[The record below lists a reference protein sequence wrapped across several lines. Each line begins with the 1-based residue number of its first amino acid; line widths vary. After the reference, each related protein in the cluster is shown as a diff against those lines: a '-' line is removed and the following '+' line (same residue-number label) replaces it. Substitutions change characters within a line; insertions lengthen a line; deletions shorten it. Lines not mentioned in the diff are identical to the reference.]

1 MNPIFHFI
9 NGAEGPL
16 KLNILFSETM
26 NDKGKGFMLTPSR
39 LGKPAVEVAKPV
51 FTGRNQFS
59 QTVTSFLRQ

>member
-1 MNPIFHFI
+1 
-9 NGAEGPL
+9 
-16 KLNILFSETM
+16 M

-59 QTVTSFLRQ
+59 QAVTSYHR

>member
-1 MNPIFHFI
+1 
-9 NGAEGPL
+9 
-16 KLNILFSETM
+16 M

-59 QTVTSFLRQ
+59 QVVAIFSRKKPVFTGSNQFHR

>member
-1 MNPIFHFI
+1 MFV
-9 NGAEGPL
+9 NGGTFKLRHSPL
-16 KLNILFSETM
+16 KNIFSETM

-59 QTVTSFLRQ
+59 QVVAIFSR